1 MVIAILTNNT
11 MSFLVFCFGKIGY
24 FPFFSLSLLI
34 VYCYSYFF
42 ILCDQLVKVSYLFIL
57 YLCFNLNI
65 TNIIDF
71 FLSLLNFLVLQ
82 VFIKFLLTF
91 KHLVLI
97 SSIVVFI
104 MIYLLIII
112 EDMLY
117 SIIYLLCYFFNSL
130 SII

>member
-24 FPFFSLSLLI
+24 FPFFQLVTLI
-34 VYCYSYFF
+34 VYCS
-42 ILCDQLVKVSYLFIL
+42 SYLFIL
-57 YLCFNLNI
+57 FDQLVKFSYLFIFSFLFI
-65 TNIIDF
+65 LSIDTIIDF

-82 VFIKFLLTF
+82 VFIKFLFTI